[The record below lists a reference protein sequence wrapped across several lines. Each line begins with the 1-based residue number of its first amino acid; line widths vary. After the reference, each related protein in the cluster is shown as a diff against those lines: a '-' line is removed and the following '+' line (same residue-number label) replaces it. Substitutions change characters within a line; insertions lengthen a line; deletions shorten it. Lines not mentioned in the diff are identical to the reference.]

1 MSDKW
6 SMTLADVRAAYS
18 EIIWLYL
25 DNMRLYERPRDHVLE
40 AARMA
45 QTALDSYVKIL
56 NITEVQKEL
65 EQTQRILGRLR
76 SDLPDVFDD
85 DERELG

>member
-6 SMTLADVRAAYS
+6 SMTLADVRVAYS
-18 EIIWLYL
+18 EIVMLYL
-25 DNMRLYERPRDHVLE
+25 VAMRHHERQQDHKME